1 MQGSLQAEGVFIH
14 EYGNQVNNTFYALN
28 ADRECEEKCEK
39 ALEFGIERIEK
50 SNQNALVQ
58 I

>member
-1 MQGSLQAEGVFIH
+1 MFIH